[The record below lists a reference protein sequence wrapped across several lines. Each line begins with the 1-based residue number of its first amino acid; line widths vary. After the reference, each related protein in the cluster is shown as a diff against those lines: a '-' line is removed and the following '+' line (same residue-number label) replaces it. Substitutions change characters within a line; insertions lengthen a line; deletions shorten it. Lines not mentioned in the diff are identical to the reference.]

1 MVHVIERNYLLIE
14 LEEMNLVG
22 PHLLHLILVLVSL
35 RSIQHSNAGLGE
47 VVRHRELRVP
57 IETDVIL
64 VLANLLIVHSIYVAL
79 CPAVVA
85 LRPSTSVPISVR
97 IGRVRSTSTAVV
109 RPRAPKCIAV
119 GVTRLSLAAR
129 SRAKPVLVFICQ
141 IDLLEKYLVRLDIAV
156 VHD

>member
-1 MVHVIERNYLLIE
+1 MVHVIECNYLLIE

-35 RSIQHSNAGLGE
+35 RPIQHSNASLGE
-47 VVRHRELRVP
+47 VVGHRELRVP
-57 IETDVIL
+57 IEADVIL

-85 LRPSTSVPISVR
+85 LRPSASVPISVR
-97 IGRVRSTSTAVV
+97 IGGVCSTSSAVV
-109 RPRAPKCIAV
+109 RPRAPEYIAV
-119 GVTRLSLAAR
+119 GVTRLSLTAR
-129 SRAKPVLVFICQ
+129 SRAEPVLVFVCQ
-141 IDLLEKYLVRLDIAV
+141 IDLLEKYLVRLNIAV